1 MIRTAVISVTAS
13 FVLFGACRGG
23 EYCVPRCKHFEKI
36 KRAAR

>member
-23 EYCVPRCKHFEKI
+23 DWLIDVD
-36 KRAAR
+36 